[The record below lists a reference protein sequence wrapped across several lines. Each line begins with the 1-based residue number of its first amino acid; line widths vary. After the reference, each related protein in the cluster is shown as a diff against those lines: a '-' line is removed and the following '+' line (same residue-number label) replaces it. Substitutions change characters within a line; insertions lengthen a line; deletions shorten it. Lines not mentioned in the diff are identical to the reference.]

1 MAEGI
6 SYKTAAFEGPLDL
19 LLYLIQKSEI
29 NIYDIPIA
37 EITDQFMHYMK
48 SEAVTSLGD
57 ISDFY
62 KMAADLLWIKSR
74 MLLPVDIEFDEEY
87 EDPRKELVQRLL
99 DYQKF
104 KKYSQLLFGSE
115 RQGELLVERRKA
127 QFMLPFSD
135 EELWHDADVVDLLR
149 TYADLMGK
157 IDSLSH
163 KVFNIYEE
171 VTINEKVTLMNEL
184 LESNDVIHFTDVIV
198 KINSPEHVI
207 SAFLAVLESVKDC
220 LILIRQDADYG
231 DIAIWRRP
239 DGYEAMPPDG
249 VEADADRE

>member
-1 MAEGI
+1 
-6 SYKTAAFEGPLDL
+6 
-19 LLYLIQKSEI
+19 
-29 NIYDIPIA
+29 
-37 EITDQFMHYMK
+37 
-48 SEAVTSLGD
+48 
-57 ISDFY
+57 
-62 KMAADLLWIKSR
+62 
-74 MLLPVDIEFDEEY
+74 
-87 EDPRKELVQRLL
+87 
-99 DYQKF
+99 
-104 KKYSQLLFGSE
+104 
-115 RQGELLVERRKA
+115 KA

-135 EELWHDADVVDLLR
+135 EELWHDVDVVDLLR